1 MYISRAPSFI
11 AHYASYHNSQQAD
24 RRAKRSIT
32 NQAYNTPNDRDQ
44 YSKKSHPPQ
53 TKKQKKKQTIHKSMI
68 KNNNNDDDWADDKT
82 AAIRRERERQI
93 NGKNNNNPTSHVR
106 RRCWSSIKHLLND
119 VIVVVVLLLAAFFL
133 HSSFKIFDWNR
144 DFQANAFF
152 SISLFVINRFAV
164 SVSDN
169 VRLPW
174 CRRTLPFCFKS
185 TNWGGHGTKSSVGA
199 TVTKVTV

>member
-53 TKKQKKKQTIHKSMI
+53 TKKQKKNKQFTNRWLKTTTTMTIEQTTKQQPSE
-68 KNNNNDDDWADDKT
+68 
-82 AAIRRERERQI
+82 ERERQI